1 MARGNDAKKL
11 VIEKIKEAF
20 GSDYVATVDGKVYV
34 WAKEGGDRLQI
45 AISLTCPKN
54 LVGVVEG
61 ATTVAPAKLDF
72 GGGGGWDFEAMDQ
85 VTQVPEKSKEVTQE
99 ETDNIE
105 KMMKALGLM

>member
-1 MARGNDAKKL
+1 MARGSVAKNE

-34 WAKEGGDRLQI
+34 WAKENGEKLQI
-45 AISLTCPKN
+45 AISLTCPK
-54 LVGVVEG
+54 VMVDAAGG
-61 ATTVAPAKLDF
+61 STVAPAKLDF

-85 VTQVPEKSKEVTQE
+85 VTKVPEKSKEETQM

-105 KMMKALGLM
+105 KMMKALDLI